1 MELSLLYTG
10 IIIFVLYC
18 IAAIVLNGWNLPE
31 SISAT
36 SYLSKDKFSTTA
48 PFTIICII
56 CAVCLFPAWIAVSP
70 ENLQFLTFLSC
81 AGMLFA
87 GSTPLYKEELASKVH
102 YTGGIV
108 AFVCGL
114 LWLVFTS
121 NWTTISVIAII
132 GTVWTYFNK
141 KNYTFIFE
149 TIGYLSTAIAVLR
162 LL

>member
-18 IAAIVLNGWNLPE
+18 ISAIVLNDWTLPE

-56 CAVCLFPAWIAVSP
+56 CAVCLFPAWIMVSP
-70 ENLQFLTFLSC
+70 EKLQFLTFLSC
-81 AGMLFA
+81 AGILFA
-87 GSTPLYKEELASKVH
+87 GSTPLYKEELTSKVH

-108 AFVCGL
+108 AFICGL
-114 LWLVFTS
+114 LWLVFTL
-121 NWTTISVIAII
+121 NWITISTIAII
-132 GTVWTYFNK
+132 GTVWTYFSK

-149 TIGYLSTAIAVLR
+149 TVGYLSTAITILCH
-162 LL
+162 L